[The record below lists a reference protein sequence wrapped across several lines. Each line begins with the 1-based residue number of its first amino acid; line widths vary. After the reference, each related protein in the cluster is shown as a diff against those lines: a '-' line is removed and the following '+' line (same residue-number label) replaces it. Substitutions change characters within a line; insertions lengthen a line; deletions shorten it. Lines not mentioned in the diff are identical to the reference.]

1 MSTRR
6 RTRSDYGK
14 SVEPGAPGVIDAYA
28 HVGLPRFQTVAH
40 YRMLMR
46 NANIGQAVL
55 CSFDSS
61 PDLAAIHAAVGES
74 PDVFRG
80 IGVPLGEGRAEIEAA
95 SRAQLDAGFS
105 GLRLTDADVADRPW
119 LLDIVAEAGGV
130 AIIVGQAS
138 APSCARVLVEHLA
151 RHESLRVVGGHFAGV
166 DAPQMLADGATAD
179 LFSHPRFFVTFS
191 RHGGF
196 PAAPLQAWTEA
207 MLVHTGWSRIM
218 WGSEAPVLFLRNE
231 TMADAVAWVDRL
243 APTPE
248 QRTDFFAATAR
259 ALYFGQ
265 PRRWAPL
272 LMPFAPSYRARSLP
286 SVLWANGLP
295 VEQSVAGRLLH
306 GWLSQGG
313 HGTLGGYLEDMLRRD
328 LPSLPRHDRTS

>member
-1 MSTRR
+1 MP
-6 RTRSDYGK
+6 SDSGK
-14 SVEPGAPGVIDAYA
+14 ALEPGGTSVIDAYA

-40 YRMLMR
+40 YRMLMGK
-46 NANIGQAVL
+46 AAIGQAVL

-61 PDLAAIHAAVGES
+61 PDLAAIHAAVGAS
-74 PDVFRG
+74 PEVFRG

-95 SRAQLDAGFS
+95 SRAQLDAGFG
-105 GLRLTDADVADRPW
+105 GLRLTDKDVADRPW
-119 LLDIVAEAGGV
+119 LLDVVAEAGGV

-138 APSCARVLVEHLA
+138 APSCARVLVEHLE
-151 RHESLRVVGGHFAGV
+151 RHKSLRIVGGHFAGV
-166 DAPQMLADGATAD
+166 GAPQTLNDGATAD
-179 LFSHPRFFVTFS
+179 LFKHPRFFVTFS

-196 PAAPLQAWTEA
+196 AAAPLQAWAEA
-207 MLVHTGWSRIM
+207 VLSRTGWSRVM

-231 TMADAVAWVDRL
+231 TMAEAVAWVDGL

-248 QRTDFFAATAR
+248 QRTDFFEGTAR

-272 LMPFAPSYRARSLP
+272 TMPFAPSDRARSLP

-306 GWLSQGG
+306 GWLANGG
-313 HGTLGGYLEDMLRRD
+313 QGTLGGYLEEMLRRD
-328 LPSLPRHDRTS
+328 LPSLPSQDRIS